1 MFSVPKVGQKMGY
14 ESAGSLACAPKE
26 SAGSLAFATSE
37 SAGSLASTG
46 AAEGGL
52 NIVA

>member
-26 SAGSLAFATSE
+26 SAGSLACASQE
-37 SAGSLASTG
+37 SAGSLASAG
-46 AAEGGL
+46 ASEGGL
-52 NIVA
+52 NVVA